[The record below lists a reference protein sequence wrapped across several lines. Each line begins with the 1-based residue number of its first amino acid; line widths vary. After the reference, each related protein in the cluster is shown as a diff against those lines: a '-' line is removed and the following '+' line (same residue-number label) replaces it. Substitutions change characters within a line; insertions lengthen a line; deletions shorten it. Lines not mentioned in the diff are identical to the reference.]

1 MTGDIKAL
9 AENMKRS
16 TPGSY
21 NDFPDIDL
29 YMDQVISYLSRQQT
43 AFCENEKLTS
53 AMVNNYIKE
62 GLLPRANGKRY
73 SREHL
78 AYLSIISRLK
88 QVLSVK
94 ETDLLLKQEMQGTRI
109 DRYYEEF
116 AALLKSALGE
126 LVEDME
132 RCPESALSS
141 TAMKLA
147 VNAYVNKIACEFL
160 LSRLASNGKEK

>member
-1 MTGDIKAL
+1 MIADIKDL
-9 AENMKRS
+9 TDNMKSR

-21 NDFPDIDL
+21 YDFPDIDL
-29 YMDQVISYLSRQQT
+29 YMDQVLSYLSRQQT
-43 AFCENEKLTS
+43 ALSDSEKLTS

-94 ETDLLLKQEMQGTRI
+94 EIDLLLKQDMQQTQI
-109 DRYYEEF
+109 DDYFEDFTE
-116 AALLKSALGE
+116 LLKSALNE
-126 LVEDME
+126 LISVME
-132 RCPESALSS
+132 RYTETTLPS
-141 TAMKLA
+141 TAMRLA
-147 VNAYVNKIACEFL
+147 INAYINKIACEYL
-160 LSRLASNGKEK
+160 LSQFEVKGKEK